1 MILFRRRSPSLKQGL
16 LLIVLL
22 ALLPITVF
30 GIIQSIAN
38 WNGVRRTAME
48 AVSANA
54 KAIAERERDAFLVA
68 NRLLVVAAA
77 NPDIRGITAKCNE
90 LLKAGFQGYNPII
103 NFLRT
108 DSDGRV
114 RCSILPFRP
123 EAAVAGEAWW
133 QATKL
138 ANGITVSQPVVGTV
152 SGVPIIVIALPVRDE
167 RGRFAGTFSAGLDIS
182 MLAKSVASSPEAATG
197 AIAIVSKNGQ
207 LVASDTPTLPFNL
220 PTKLE
225 NGGVGTLI
233 SHDKKEWVY
242 ATFALSGDELFAVYA
257 EPRSKILS
265 SALAQFR
272 AGIILPLIAIVL
284 TLLAVWFGTNHLVI
298 RWLNSLRQ
306 VSEAFTR
313 GNFTDNRHAFANAPV
328 ELRELSDD
336 LHDMANVIENRTT
349 ELTDALNAKT
359 ELTREIHHRVKNNL
373 QIVTSLLTMQASRM
387 KGEDAQTA
395 LKQAR
400 ARVVAL
406 ALIHRLTYEEESD
419 TTQPT
424 VAVENLL
431 EELCK
436 QLRYSHR
443 ERRGVDLS
451 SRTDDF
457 AISADLAVP
466 LALFIVEAV
475 TNSYR
480 HGFGEGESGK
490 IELVFELK
498 DNEVL
503 LTITDNGRGY
513 DVAAQE
519 RNDMGTELMH
529 GFAAQLNGVDTL
541 SSKIGSGSQT
551 TLRFPV

>member
-1 MILFRRRSPSLKQGL
+1 MILFRGRTPSLKQGL

-22 ALLPITVF
+22 ALLPITAFSV
-30 GIIQSIAN
+30 IQSIAN
-38 WNGVRRTAME
+38 WSGIQRTAME
-48 AVSANA
+48 AVRANA

-77 NPDIRGITAKCNE
+77 NPDIRGMTAKCSE
-90 LLKAGFQGYNPII
+90 VLKAGFQGYNPII

-123 EAAVAGEAWW
+123 EAVVAGEAWW
-133 QATKL
+133 QATKM
-138 ANGITVSQPVVGTV
+138 ARGITVSQPIVGSV
-152 SGVPIIVIALPVRDE
+152 SGVPIIVAALPVRDE

-182 MLAKSVASSPEAATG
+182 MLTKSVATSPEAASG

-220 PTKLE
+220 PAKLE
-225 NGGVGTLI
+225 NGGTGTLT
-233 SHDKKEWVY
+233 SYDKSEWVY

-272 AGIILPLIAIVL
+272 AAIILPLIAIVL
-284 TLLAVWFGTNHLVI
+284 SLLAIWFGTNHLVI

-306 VSEAFTR
+306 VSDAFAR

-328 ELRELSDD
+328 ELRELSED

-406 ALIHRLTYEEESD
+406 ALIHRLTYEEDSD

-513 DVAAQE
+513 DVAVQE

-529 GFAAQLNGVDTL
+529 GFAAQLNGIDTL

-551 TLRFPV
+551 TLRFPA